1 MTRIRIEKGT
11 GGWGGPLELEA
22 TPGKKIVYIT
32 AGTRPAIVDKL
43 AQLTGWQAIDGFKEG
58 EPAEAEIGVAV
69 IDCGG
74 TLRCGIYPKR
84 RIPTINIHS
93 TGKSGPLAQ
102 YIVEDIY
109 VSGVKEEN
117 ITVVGEATP
126 QPSSVGRDYDTSKK
140 ITEQSDGLLAKVGMG
155 LGSAVAVLF
164 QIVTLPV
171 EFNASR
177 RAMEYLGTTGIYPQ
191 EQSGAFSVL
200 RACALTYVAAA
211 LTSIL
216 QLLYLLSMRDDS

>member
-74 TLRCGIYPKR
+74 TLRCGG
-84 RIPTINIHS
+84 NDS
-93 TGKSGPLAQ
+93 NLL
-102 YIVEDIY
+102 IVFY
-109 VSGVKEEN
+109 V
-117 ITVVGEATP
+117 
-126 QPSSVGRDYDTSKK
+126 
-140 ITEQSDGLLAKVGMG
+140 
-155 LGSAVAVLF
+155 
-164 QIVTLPV
+164 QIMPDDFV
-171 EFNASR
+171 
-177 RAMEYLGTTGIYPQ
+177 M
-191 EQSGAFSVL
+191 
-200 RACALTYVAAA
+200 
-211 LTSIL
+211 
-216 QLLYLLSMRDDS
+216 QLHRF

>member
-1 MTRIRIEKGT
+1 MTRVRIEKGA
-11 GGWGGPLELEA
+11 GGWGGPLELDV
-22 TPGKKIVYIT
+22 TPDKKIVYIT

-43 AQLTGWQAIDGFKEG
+43 AQLTGWQAVDGFKEG
-58 EPAEAEIGVAV
+58 EPPEAEIGAAI

-117 ITVVGEATP
+117 ITLVGETPASP
-126 QPSSVGRDYDTSKK
+126 QPAKTTLGRDYDTSKNHRA
-140 ITEQSDGLLAKVGMG
+140 E
-155 LGSAVAVLF
+155 
-164 QIVTLPV
+164 
-171 EFNASR
+171 R
-177 RAMEYLGTTGIYPQ
+177 RAAGKSRYGNGLRRGGTVPVR
-191 EQSGAFSVL
+191 S
-200 RACALTYVAAA
+200 RHH
-211 LTSIL
+211 
-216 QLLYLLSMRDDS
+216 